1 MSRPQPLQNDLSE
14 AVFDEI
20 FVLNES
26 ILLFLFQKLSKM
38 LRPPPLDDGDT
49 LAIDP
54 LLLLV
59 TAFSLMVLLKF
70 SHAVR

>member
-1 MSRPQPLQNDLSE
+1 MSRPQSLQNDLSE

-26 ILLFLFQKLSKM
+26 ILLFRFQKLSKM

-59 TAFSLMVLLKF
+59 TAFSFMVLLKF